1 MEWLTYCTTLFICL
15 KILYM
20 LNLKDMRF
28 CVFCL
33 IRKIY
38 ADYCICRNQK
48 NSCKSFV
55 FTAVFQ
61 CLTDVIRNVQAKTF
75 RAP

>member
-1 MEWLTYCTTLFICL
+1 MQIT
-15 KILYM
+15 
-20 LNLKDMRF
+20 
-28 CVFCL
+28 VFAEF
-33 IRKIY
+33 K
-38 ADYCICRNQK
+38 K

-61 CLTDVIRNVQAKTF
+61 CLIDVIRNVQAKTF

>member
-1 MEWLTYCTTLFICL
+1 MEWLTYCTILFICL

-48 NSCKSFV
+48 
-55 FTAVFQ
+55 TAVKALFLQ
-61 CLTDVIRNVQAKTF
+61 PFFSV
-75 RAP
+75 